1 MGGERKVALFVFTL
15 SLFLRS
21 PFLVSIPFFFFA
33 GDFGTQHSTHVSS
46 LCCVFSEGSRLSRK
60 ERGRERRERG
70 RETSE
75 GARTEAGSD
84 AASTGRAK
92 ASRSAAAG
100 EATIV
105 PLSRRRGGPPRL
117 SLALTRH
124 SLELHIDPR
133 HRLERERSDR
143 CGGGRERREARGERS
158 SPARGKQS
166 VSDAFFDGNKG
177 TLLPSLS
184 PLFAPSSLL
193 SLPLCRARSGHEQL
207 REGERRGRSGRGGEE
222 RASRRSMLCRGR
234 ARRLHRVQTVGV
246 FLPPF
251 CFRVFLPPFCL
262 SRPLI
267 FSSQDLETPSSSS
280 HILDRA
286 LA

>member
-1 MGGERKVALFVFTL
+1 MWGGKRKVALFVFTL

-33 GDFGTQHSTHVSS
+33 GDFGIQHSTYVSS

-105 PLSRRRGGPPRL
+105 SPFPPSRGASSSLAGPHSPLSRVAHRPPASPRAREKRQMRRR
-117 SLALTRH
+117 T
-124 SLELHIDPR
+124 
-133 HRLERERSDR
+133 
-143 CGGGRERREARGERS
+143 REARGERREIIAGQRQAKRVGRFLRRKQRDASALSIS
-158 SPARGKQS
+158 SLCPF
-166 VSDAFFDGNKG
+166 V
-177 TLLPSLS
+177 PS
-184 PLFAPSSLL
+184 LFAPL
-193 SLPLCRARSGHEQL
+193 
-207 REGERRGRSGRGGEE
+207 
-222 RASRRSMLCRGR
+222 
-234 ARRLHRVQTVGV
+234 
-246 FLPPF
+246 
-251 CFRVFLPPFCL
+251 
-262 SRPLI
+262 
-267 FSSQDLETPSSSS
+267 SSSEWT
-280 HILDRA
+280 
-286 LA
+286 